1 MVDMRTVLRALW
13 ACSIAALLAACVSR
27 PPARVAAAPVQLA
40 PPQTVYGSYGAYEPY
55 RGFDGAYRAYV
66 VLDAIGPGIDKGWC
80 GSPGRVMLWVTDNR
94 FTLDL
99 RHPADGT
106 ITPTFIVDVAP
117 NGMFQ
122 SQASTA
128 IFAGQI
134 VGSSLTGLING
145 PGCRYTVTAT
155 RI

>member
-1 MVDMRTVLRALW
+1 MRTVLHALW
-13 ACSIAALLAACVSR
+13 AFSIAALLAGCVSR
-27 PPARVAAAPVQLA
+27 PPARMAAAPVPLS
-40 PPQTVYGSYGAYEPY
+40 PSQTVYGSARTYDPY
-55 RGFDGAYRAYV
+55 RAFDGAYRATV
-66 VLDAIGPGIDKGWC
+66 VLDAIGPGIDRGWC
-80 GSPGRVMLWVTDNR
+80 GAPGRVMLWVTNSR

-99 RHPADGT
+99 RHPTGGT
-106 ITPTFIVDVAP
+106 ITPNFIVDVAP

-134 VGSSLTGLING
+134 VGPTLTGLING
-145 PGCRYTVTAT
+145 AGCRYTVTAT